1 MKATYMII
9 KVIQYKIGLFVI
21 AVFEAIINP
30 P

>member
-1 MKATYMII
+1 MII

-21 AVFEAIINP
+21 AFFEAIINP